1 MNAERSHIRELRR
14 QATMPDVSRHAIQ
27 APRVQAAHQMTLHQ
41 AVQPSLAQKASGV
54 RAVKYAVK
62 VLADL
67 TGRAMEL
74 SCLVI
79 V

>member
-1 MNAERSHIRELRR
+1 MNAARSHIRERWR
-14 QATMPDVSRHAIQ
+14 QATMPDVNLHAIQ
-27 APRVQAAHQMTLHQ
+27 APRDQAVRQVTLHQ

>member
-1 MNAERSHIRELRR
+1 
-14 QATMPDVSRHAIQ
+14 
-27 APRVQAAHQMTLHQ
+27 
-41 AVQPSLAQKASGV
+41 
-54 RAVKYAVK
+54 VKYAVK